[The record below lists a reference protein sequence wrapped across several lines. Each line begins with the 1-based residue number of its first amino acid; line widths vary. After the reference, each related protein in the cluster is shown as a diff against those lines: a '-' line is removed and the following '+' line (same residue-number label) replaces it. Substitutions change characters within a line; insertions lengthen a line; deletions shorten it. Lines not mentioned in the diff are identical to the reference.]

1 MLSVEQLLS
10 DLKRR
15 EGGYVD
21 HPNDKGGPTK
31 YGITWKTLQKHL
43 GRPVSK
49 QDVKDLTWEVAKEI
63 YLSDYLYGP
72 RIHTLP
78 EALQPQLFD
87 IAVNSGPRKAVTML
101 QEVLVLSTF
110 DCDIDGMIGPETR
123 EVTRHAYEQMGGYLV
138 NALSEYREHFYEAL
152 VASDP
157 KQSVFLRGWIARA
170 REFRVDVGSY
180 TA

>member
-21 HPNDKGGPTK
+21 HASDRGGPTK

-43 GRPVSK
+43 GRAVSK

-63 YLSDYLYGP
+63 YLSDYFYGP

-101 QEVLVLSTF
+101 QEVLNLAGF
-110 DCDIDGMIGPETR
+110 ECDTDGLIGPETR
-123 EVTRHAYEQMGGYLV
+123 KIAERAFADMGGFLI
-138 NALSEYREHFYEAL
+138 NAVAEYREHFYHVL
-152 VASDP
+152 VANDP
-157 KQSVFLRGWIARA
+157 SQEKFIKGWLNRAAEFKVSV
-170 REFRVDVGSY
+170 
-180 TA
+180 